1 MARTFVIPVIPPANA
16 QKIGTPEDP
25 WRPKYLRERGLG
37 FTNSTTFRYWMLCEV
52 IGTPAQLDALAA
64 EPDVHE
70 ITDAAIPAGKRTAI
84 NNWLAKRGVT
94 ADLNLT
100 GDALVAELRRI
111 CLLVQ
116 SRETAQ
122 ERATIFSDITGL

>member
-16 QKIGTPEDP
+16 QKIGTSEDP

-70 ITDAAIPAGKRTAI
+70 ITASAIPAGKRTAI

-94 ADLNLT
+94 ANLNLT
-100 GDALVAELRRI
+100 GDALVDELRRV

-116 SRETAQ
+116 QAETPAI
-122 ERATIFSDITGL
+122 RAALFTDMTGL